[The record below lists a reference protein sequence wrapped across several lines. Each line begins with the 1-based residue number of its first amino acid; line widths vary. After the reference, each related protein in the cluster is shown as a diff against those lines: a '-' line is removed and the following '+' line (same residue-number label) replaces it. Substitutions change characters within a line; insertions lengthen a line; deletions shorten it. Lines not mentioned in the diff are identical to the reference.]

1 MNGTAPKSTVRELDY
16 RTNDRIEV
24 RLLWNSMNDSV
35 SVSVDDT
42 RHGDSFEF
50 DVAPA
55 HALEAFRHPFAYAG
69 TDYDPKSRREH
80 LPAGRRDDASGGA
93 RCRSGS

>member
-1 MNGTAPKSTVRELDY
+1 MNGITPKSAVRELDY

-24 RLLWNSMNDSV
+24 RLLWSSSNDSV

-42 RHGDSFEF
+42 RYGESFQFE
-50 DVAPA
+50 VAPA

-69 TDYDPKSRREH
+69 NDHDPRSDQLTRSPRETEEE
-80 LPAGRRDDASGGA
+80 S
-93 RCRSGS
+93 

>member
-1 MNGTAPKSTVRELDY
+1 MNGTTPKRAVRELDS

-24 RLLWNSMNDSV
+24 RLLWNSLNDSV

-42 RHGDSFEF
+42 RYGESFQF

-55 HALEAFRHPFAYAG
+55 HALDAFRHPFAYAG
-69 TDYDPKSRREH
+69 TDSDPRSTRPAH
-80 LPAGRRDDASGGA
+80 LPAGRPQGRTNDDQS
-93 RCRSGS
+93 